1 MSGRML
7 GILALAMVMSLM
19 GNAMAADLWWG
30 GEGLWSD
37 TGNWNLGTVPTVED
51 QAGINAGT
59 CEIDDTVDA
68 VCARLLG
75 PGWVGDAAVLNITGG
90 SLTIETFW
98 RMSAHGGGSAQ
109 GVINV
114 TGGSVKADDIVIGQ
128 HSTGT
133 LNIDGGTVISANQIE
148 LTWGNATADSYINLK
163 KGVLESL
170 NNGVR
175 FRNKGVD
182 TQIGAGSGYLDIEQ
196 GILIVSGDWI
206 NGGWPLNY
214 TDAVDMGLLTAYGG
228 KGRVEMVYDDVTN
241 KTTVKGIH
249 PLEPNPADGSS
260 VLSSLNE
267 LSWTLPEPNDPGAPG
282 AQVTCVLYFGTDP
295 VVENNPVLVDRQAV
309 QSVAIPSLAS
319 LTTYYWALDIYDSS
333 YSDTAPIHLSPILT
347 FNTQNQAP
355 LVNVNAGTVATTW
368 LTDDTVDV
376 ELTGTVSDVDGMP
389 EPYTVLWTIQ
399 SEPNEG
405 AAVFV
410 PTSADQEAVTVTLT
424 ALGQYVLTLQ
434 ANDGELTGVDTVTI
448 NVFEDSCE
456 AAKSLPDY
464 EPFPGDLNGDCI
476 VNDLDLAILQEDW
489 LKSSAL
495 DSTDYGL

>member
-1 MSGRML
+1 MFGRIS

-30 GEGLWSD
+30 GGALWSSP
-37 TGNWNLGTVPTVED
+37 GNWNSGTVPTVED

-75 PGWVGDAAVLNITGG
+75 PGWVGDAATLNITGG

-114 TGGSVKADDIVIGQ
+114 SGGTVQADNIVIGQ

-133 LNIDGGTVISANQIE
+133 LNIEGGTVISANQIE
-148 LTWGNATADSYINLK
+148 LPWGDATADSYINLK

-182 TQIGAGSGYLDIEQ
+182 TQIGTGSGYLDIEQ

-214 TDAVDMGLLTAYGG
+214 TDAIDMGLLTAYGG
-228 KGRVEMVYDDVTN
+228 KGRVEIVYDEVTN

-267 LSWTLPEPNDPGAPG
+267 LSWILPEPNDSSVLG
-282 AQVTCVLYFGTDP
+282 AQVTCVVYFGTNP
-295 VVENNPVLVDRQAV
+295 VVENNPVLADRLAA
-309 QSVAIPSLAS
+309 QSITIPSLAS

-333 YSDTAPIHLSPILT
+333 YSDTAPIDLSPVFT
-347 FNTQNQAP
+347 FDTQNQAP
-355 LVNVNAGTVATTW
+355 IVDAGEDVTTW
-368 LTDDTVDV
+368 LTDGAVDV
-376 ELTGTVSDVDGMP
+376 EFAGTVVDEDGMP
-389 EPYTVLWTIQ
+389 EPYRVLWTAV

-405 AAVFV
+405 DAVFA
-410 PTSADQEAVTVTLT
+410 PSGADQEALTVTLT
-424 ALGQYVLTLQ
+424 AVGQYVLQLEAT
-434 ANDGELTGVDTVTI
+434 DGELTGVDLVTI
-448 NVFEDSCE
+448 NAFNDGCE

-464 EPFPGDLNGDCI
+464 VPFPGDLNGDCI
-476 VNDLDLAILQEDW
+476 VDDLDLAILQEDW
-489 LKSSAL
+489 LKCNSL
-495 DSTDYGL
+495 DCLE